1 MKRMRDAIG
10 SMKAL
15 KGTDPAVYA
24 AIRAEEKRQREKLLL
39 IASENFASPAVLA
52 AQGCLM
58 TNKYAEGYPGRRYY
72 GGCQFVD
79 AVEEL
84 AIQRAKQIFGA
95 DHVNVQPH
103 SGSQAN
109 MAAYLSVLKPGDVI
123 LGMDLS
129 QGGHLTHG
137 SRVNFSGTLFRS
149 YFYGVDRATEVID
162 YEAVQHIA
170 EECRPRL
177 IVVGASAYP
186 RILDFPRFQAIAQA
200 VGAYLLVDIAHIA
213 GLIAAGL
220 HPSPVP
226 YADFVTTTTHKTL
239 RGPRGGIIMCK
250 AEHAKAVDRAIF
262 PGIQGG
268 PLMHV
273 IAAKAVALNE
283 ALSPGFKLYQQQ
295 VVANARALADGL
307 AQCGYRV
314 VSGGT
319 DTHLMLLNLT
329 AKGLTGK
336 EAETALDAAGITVN
350 KNAVPYDE
358 KPPAIASGIRM
369 GTPIVSTRGMR
380 EAEMKEIV
388 SLIDRVLQRPREK
401 RVLREVRR
409 QARALCGRFPVF
421 QTYDAVHSGED
432 GAQ

>member
-1 MKRMRDAIG
+1 MSHAVG
-10 SMKAL
+10 SLKAL
-15 KGTDPAVYA
+15 RATDPAVFD

-58 TNKYAEGYPGRRYY
+58 TNKYAEGYPGKRYY
-72 GGCQFVD
+72 GGCQHVD
-79 AVEEL
+79 VVEEL
-84 AIQRAKQIFGA
+84 AIQRSKQLFGA

-123 LGMDLS
+123 LGMDLA

-149 YFYGVDRATEVID
+149 YFYGVDRETEVID
-162 YEAVQHIA
+162 YDAVQRIA
-170 EECRPRL
+170 EECHPRMV
-177 IVVGASAYP
+177 VVGASAYA
-186 RILDFPRFQAIAQA
+186 RILDFPRFQKIAQS

-213 GLIAAGL
+213 GLIATGL
-220 HPSPVP
+220 HPSPIP

-250 AEHAKAVDRAIF
+250 AEHAKAVDKIIF
-262 PGIQGG
+262 PGTQGG

-273 IAAKAVALNE
+273 IAAKAVALHE
-283 ALSPGFKLYQQQ
+283 ALSPAFKSYQRQ
-295 VVANARALADGL
+295 VVANARALAAGL
-307 AQCGYRV
+307 AESGYRV

-319 DTHLMLLNLT
+319 DTHLFLVNLSP
-329 AKGLTGK
+329 KGLTGK
-336 EAETALDAAGITVN
+336 EAETALDAAGIIVN

-358 KPPAIASGIRM
+358 KPPAVASGIRL

-380 EAEMKEIV
+380 EAEMQDIV
-388 SLIDRVLQRPREK
+388 SLVDRVLQQPQDL
-401 RVLREVRR
+401 RVQREVRK
-409 QARALCGRFPVF
+409 QAKALCGRFPIF
-421 QTYDAVHSGED
+421 HSYDAAST
-432 GAQ
+432 

>member
-1 MKRMRDAIG
+1 MNP
-10 SMKAL
+10 L
-15 KGTDPAVYA
+15 KSTDPEVFA

-39 IASENFASPAVLA
+39 IASENFASASVLA
-52 AQGCLM
+52 AQGCVM

-72 GGCQFVD
+72 GGCQYVD
-79 AVEEL
+79 AVEQL
-84 AIQRAKQIFGA
+84 AIDRAKRIFGA

-109 MAAYLSVLKPGDVI
+109 MAAYLAVLKPGDVI

-149 YFYGVDRATEVID
+149 FFYGVDRTTERID
-162 YEAVQHIA
+162 YEAVQRIA
-170 EECRPRL
+170 EECRPRM

-186 RILDFPRFQAIAQA
+186 RVLDFPKFQAIAQA

-220 HPSPVP
+220 HPSPIP

-250 AEHAKAVDRAIF
+250 AEHAKAVDKIIF
-262 PGIQGG
+262 PGLQGG

-283 ALSPGFKLYQQQ
+283 ALSPAFKLYQRQ
-295 VVANARALADGL
+295 VVANARVLAEGL
-307 AQCGYRV
+307 AQRGYRV

-319 DTHLMLLNLT
+319 DTHLLLVNLSPT
-329 AKGLTGK
+329 GITGK
-336 EAETALDAAGITVN
+336 EAESALDAAGIIVN
-350 KNAVPYDE
+350 KNAVPYDD
-358 KPPAIASGIRM
+358 KPPAVAGGIRL
-369 GTPIVSTRGMR
+369 GTPIVATRGMR
-380 EAEMKEIV
+380 EPEMAEIV
-388 SLIDRVLQRPREK
+388 SLVDRVLQRHQDK
-401 RVLREVRR
+401 RVQREVRK
-409 QARALCGRFPVF
+409 AAKALCKRFPMF
-421 QTYDAVHSGED
+421 YAYPSDEIAS
-432 GAQ
+432 